1 MEIVLHIGAHRT
13 ATTSFQ
19 AYMRGNAPGLA
30 QGGVAFWGPLRT
42 RNGLFSGLWAPVQPS
57 PKAGAARV
65 AGRVALALA
74 RVENSGARVLVISDE
89 NILGQPCAMLRD
101 GRAYPHAAAR
111 AGALQRAF
119 GGRIGAVVLG
129 VRSPDMWWPSLVA
142 MAVGRGHPM
151 PDARACARMAAGS
164 LDWAGL
170 AQALHLAMGCPVGLL
185 AHELCAHA
193 PDRRLAAMLSMLPG
207 AAVAPLALPSPPLDL
222 HLNAAPRC
230 TGFGPT
236 HSAQLRSAYEA
247 MLRHFA
253 AASVGPVTLLNKTM
267 PDVQGKTPA
276 PGPIPRGQT
285 HEHQGP
291 VAQTG

>member
-119 GGRIGAVVLG
+119 GGRIGAVGLG
-129 VRSPDMWWPSLVA
+129 GRSPEMWWPSLVA

-207 AAVAPLALPSPPLDL
+207 AAVAPLALPSPAFECSPPLHRFWPHPFGPAAQRLRGD
-222 HLNAAPRC
+222 AAPFCCRVC
-230 TGFGPT
+230 GPRDPTEQDHARRTG
-236 HSAQLRSAYEA
+236 E
-247 MLRHFA
+247 
-253 AASVGPVTLLNKTM
+253 N
-267 PDVQGKTPA
+267 
-276 PGPIPRGQT
+276 PGARPHTKRT
-285 HEHQGP
+285 N
-291 VAQTG
+291 T

>member
-19 AYMRGNAPGLA
+19 AYMRGNAPGLV

-57 PKAGAARV
+57 PKAGAA
-65 AGRVALALA
+65 
-74 RVENSGARVLVISDE
+74 
-89 NILGQPCAMLRD
+89 
-101 GRAYPHAAAR
+101 
-111 AGALQRAF
+111 
-119 GGRIGAVVLG
+119 
-129 VRSPDMWWPSLVA
+129 
-142 MAVGRGHPM
+142 
-151 PDARACARMAAGS
+151 
-164 LDWAGL
+164 
-170 AQALHLAMGCPVGLL
+170 
-185 AHELCAHA
+185 
-193 PDRRLAAMLSMLPG
+193 
-207 AAVAPLALPSPPLDL
+207 VAPLALPSPPLGL
-222 HLNAAPRC
+222 HLNAAPRY
-230 TGFGPT
+230 TGFSPT